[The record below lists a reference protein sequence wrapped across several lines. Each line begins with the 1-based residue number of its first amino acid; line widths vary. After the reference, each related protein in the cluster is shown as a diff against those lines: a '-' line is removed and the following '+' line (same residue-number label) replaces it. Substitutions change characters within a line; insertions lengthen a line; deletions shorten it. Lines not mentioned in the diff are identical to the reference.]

1 MRRRNR
7 IRSWLPHAREAVRDY
22 GKKSKISFTEWCC
35 RQVATAVIRPC
46 GAVLCIHS
54 LLEHTDVTIMYDT
67 EALCVICS
75 RNLDIERPA
84 YTNLNRLIAQIISSL
99 TPHLRF
105 DGALNMDVTEFQI
118 NLVPTARIH
127 FMLTSYDP
135 VISAEKAYHKQLSVA
150 EITMSVFE
158 PASII
163 VKCDPRRIKYMN
175 CCMLYRAALRTTTV
189 SFRGNEVHCAM
200 PDCSVRCKVEV
211 NLKSA

>member
-1 MRRRNR
+1 MLMGIGWVAFRV
-7 IRSWLPHAREAVRDY
+7 LPLPTFSQQVVHA
-22 GKKSKISFTEWCC
+22 
-35 RQVATAVIRPC
+35 
-46 GAVLCIHS
+46 
-54 LLEHTDVTIMYDT
+54 HTYT
-67 EALCVICS
+67 CCS

-163 VKCDPRRIKYMN
+163 VKCDPRHLAGPCYIIV
-175 CCMLYRAALRTTTV
+175 AI
-189 SFRGNEVHCAM
+189 
-200 PDCSVRCKVEV
+200 CSCSSLEVEV
-211 NLKSA
+211 GAWDGFWYEARSGK